1 MVASP
6 VRATLADL
14 ANTPDDG
21 QRYELID
28 GEIIATAAP
37 TWRHQ
42 QVVGNLHLL
51 LRLWVDPRSLGEVAL
66 APVDIILSTSMSVQP
81 DLVYVSA
88 ANLVNLRDGR
98 YYGTPDLAVEV
109 ISPTNQSYDTVTKL
123 FRYARAAIP
132 EYWLVDP
139 TAGSVLILSLVDGIY
154 VPQTAN
160 DQGTVASVV
169 LPGLSVDPAAVFG
182 PGIPTVTT

>member
-6 VRATLADL
+6 VRATIADL

-28 GEIIATAAP
+28 GEIVVTAAP
-37 TWRHQ
+37 TWAHQ
-42 QVVGNLHLL
+42 QAVGNLYLL
-51 LRLWVDPRSLGEVAL
+51 LRMWVDPRSLGQVAL
-66 APVDIILSTSMSVQP
+66 ALVDIILGESTKGPTVVQP
-81 DLVYVSA
+81 DLVYVSTA
-88 ANLVNLRDGR
+88 KLTNLRDGR
-98 YYGTPDLAVEV
+98 YYGTPDLAIEV

-123 FRYARAAIP
+123 FRYAQASIP

-139 TAGSVLILSLVDGIY
+139 TARSVLILSLVDGIY
-154 VPQTAN
+154 VPRQAN

-169 LPGLSVDPAAVFG
+169 LPGLTVDPAAVCH
-182 PGIPTVTT
+182 TL

>member
-6 VRATLADL
+6 VRATIADL

-28 GEIIATAAP
+28 GEIVVSPAP
-37 TWRHQ
+37 TWAHQ
-42 QVVGNLHLL
+42 QVVG
-51 LRLWVDPRSLGEVAL
+51 RLYRRIVSWVEDRSLGEVAV
-66 APVDIILSTSMSVQP
+66 APVDVVLSTSVSVQP
-81 DLVYVSA
+81 DLVYVST
-88 ANLVNLRDGR
+88 ANLINPRDGR

-123 FRYARAAIP
+123 FGYAQAGIP

-139 TAGSVLILSLVDGIY
+139 AVRSVLILSLVDGIY
-154 VPQTAN
+154 VRQAPN

-169 LPGLSVDPAAVFG
+169 LPGLMVDPTTILV
-182 PGIPTVTT
+182 PLTPTPAT